1 MSLILCYRPCFI
13 CCKLTTKKCIKCQE
27 EYYCSRK
34 CQKYDSNHKSM
45 CTFTFF
51 FKNYLKI
58 YEGKE
63 ILIDN
68 EMYIGICDNIKSKDF
83 LYKNY
88 GELF

>member
-1 MSLILCYRPCFI
+1 
-13 CCKLTTKKCIKCQE
+13 
-27 EYYCSRK
+27 
-34 CQKYDSNHKSM
+34 M